1 MIKLAGSI
9 FIPFFCAAVICFHI
23 PAAVFAA
30 NEEIRYYTD
39 AEIREFADGIVEWK
53 CEMTGAES
61 VEELINDKLTSNA
74 GDQTADWYIL
84 GMARLYDNYDFS
96 RYADALSIKIEEI
109 KASADPASVTVTD
122 LHRMALALTAAGGDP
137 ADLIAYST
145 YNRGFVA
152 PLDKQGV
159 TGPLWALITLD
170 SMQQDVPEASYYSRE
185 EIIRMILDD
194 EKDGGGFALAGPAAD
209 PDITAMAVQALAP
222 YYNST
227 DPGFSV
233 RDAVDRAL
241 TKLSQLQEETGDFS
255 SWGNRNAQTGA
266 QVMLALSCL
275 DIDPQTDP
283 RFIKNGNTLMD
294 GLLLYRMQ
302 DKGFANTF
310 PAERSNSKTSEQV
323 LYTFT
328 ALLRQMSGRRHL
340 YDMRPESGDEQS
352 LISTDSS
359 SLTSS
364 ADPGQDPE
372 TELKT
377 NKKIII
383 IAVSSLL
390 FILII
395 TMVIVLLRKRRTI
408 N

>member
-1 MIKLAGSI
+1 MIKLLR
-9 FIPFFCAAVICFHI
+9 FILIPVFCAAVICFHI
-23 PAAVFAA
+23 PAAVFAES
-30 NEEIRYYTD
+30 EESRYYTD

-53 CEMTGAES
+53 CETAGAES
-61 VEELINDKLTSNA
+61 VEELINDKLISYA

-96 RYADALSIKIEEI
+96 RYADALSMKIAEI

-122 LHRMALALTAAGGDP
+122 LHRMALTLTAAGGDP
-137 ADLIAYST
+137 ADLIEYST
-145 YNRGFVA
+145 YNRGSVA

-194 EKDGGGFALAGPAAD
+194 EKDGGGFALTGPAAD

-222 YYNST
+222 YYNRT

-266 QVMLALSCL
+266 QVMLALSCM
-275 DIDPQTDP
+275 DIDPQTDQ

-323 LYTFT
+323 LYTFA
-328 ALLRQMSGRRHL
+328 ALLRQMSGKRHL
-340 YDMRPESGDEQS
+340 YDMRPESGDV
-352 LISTDSS
+352 SS
-359 SLTSS
+359 SLSSNEPASVS
-364 ADPGQDPE
+364 ADEPSSSPVY
-372 TELKT
+372 LYLPVAAV
-377 NKKIII
+377 IIVLSI
-383 IAVSSLL
+383 V
-390 FILII
+390 
-395 TMVIVLLRKRRTI
+395 VIVLLRKRRTI
-408 N
+408 S